1 MANKEFISNFKKF
14 RRTSNIF
21 HDPGAWSYENYN
33 NKNMERLS
41 NCVNWIFMT
50 FITLI
55 LNDLNFR
62 KTYVQYM
69 IYFQR
74 KTFWYFLYAFFY
86 PSWIV
91 SYEYKWAKTKRKT
104 DSDVFWATGQS
115 CEQGRKNA
123 LIFHPSY
130 QSHQFW
136 LKKTNFKKNNSD
148 KKFYI
153 HLIRLWHLMSCRNRH
168 FWKDYSRKVQ

>member
-21 HDPGAWSYENYN
+21 HGPGAFKLCHVDIYDVYKINSKWPKFSDILRATYDLFSKEYVLIWSI
-33 NKNMERLS
+33 
-41 NCVNWIFMT
+41 CF
-50 FITLI
+50 
-55 LNDLNFR
+55 
-62 KTYVQYM
+62 
-69 IYFQR
+69 
-74 KTFWYFLYAFFY
+74 FFY

-91 SYEYKWAKTKRKT
+91 SYEYKWAKSKRKT